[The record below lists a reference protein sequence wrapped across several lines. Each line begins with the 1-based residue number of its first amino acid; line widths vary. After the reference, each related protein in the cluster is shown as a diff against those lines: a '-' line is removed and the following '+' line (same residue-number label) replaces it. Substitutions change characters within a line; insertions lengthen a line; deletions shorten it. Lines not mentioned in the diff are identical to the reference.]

1 MKTSTKVFGKYCDKA
16 LAVLSAQYDAT
27 KLVPHNSTTGSVR
40 EQILRDF
47 LSLHLPELVSVVSG
61 QIFDFENNFSRQQ
74 DVVLVL
80 KSMPRLPFANGTDLI
95 YQEGVVATIE
105 IKTSLSSAVI
115 SSIGENIASVRNL
128 VSSSMTTSAMGVTH
142 KWPLTRILTA
152 IVTYGGA
159 SYGTII
165 DAIGSLDANKKPD
178 VVLDLSGYLLIRNDG
193 MLMQQKSGIGD
204 YVLIQDAGDGF
215 MYFLTF
221 LTEITGTLS
230 SRGVQWRNYWG

>member
-1 MKTSTKVFGKYCDKA
+1 MTSSTKVFGKYCDKA
-16 LAVLSAQYDAT
+16 LAILSAQYDAT
-27 KLVPHNSTTGSVR
+27 KLVPHNATTGSVR

-61 QIFDFENNFSRQQ
+61 QIFDYENNFSRQQ

-128 VSSSMTTSAMGVTH
+128 VSSSLTNSAMGVTH
-142 KWPLTRILTA
+142 KWPSTRILTA

-165 DAIGSLDANKKPD
+165 DAIGTLDANKKPD

-193 MLMQQKSGIGD
+193 MLVQEQSGVGD

-215 MYFLTF
+215 MCFLTF

-230 SRGVQWRNYWG
+230 SRGVPWRNYWG

>member
-1 MKTSTKVFGKYCDKA
+1 MTTSTKIFGKYCDKA

-27 KLVPHNSTTGSVR
+27 KLVPHNATTGSVR

-142 KWPLTRILTA
+142 KWPFTRILTS

-165 DAIGSLDANKKPD
+165 DAIGSLEANKKPD

-193 MLMQQKSGIGD
+193 MLVKEQVGVGD

-215 MYFLTF
+215 MFFLTF